1 MEILILKGFVFL
13 ILYSS
18 FTGMKHYY
26 KIINP
31 FLALIIVVQFYSC
44 ATYYQMN
51 NDFQSKFQKGQFEQS
66 LNYLENKKK
75 GGKGK
80 DRLLFY
86 FDKGVVCNILGKY
99 ELSNEYFTQAD
110 LYIEDFQRNY
120 GFEML
125 AIISNPMVK
134 PYKAEDYENVMV
146 QYYKAKNFMALG
158 NYEAALVEAKRL
170 NEKLNKLSDI
180 HKKKIT
186 YKQDAFAHLLMGLV
200 YDANKDFNNA
210 FIAYRNAYNIYKD
223 SYIKNYGVAIPEQLK
238 KDILRTA
245 AKTGLWDEVDFFEK
259 QWNVKYVEENNTG
272 GEAVFFW
279 QNGLGPVKSE
289 WSLNFT
295 VLPGEAGYITFVND
309 EWGFNLPFY
318 VGNADERKRL
328 IDLKIVRVAIPKFNE
343 RFLLFNNATLNIAGK
358 TIPFQLTQNINNI
371 AIQSL
376 KDRMLR
382 ELGVALLRMA
392 LKQAAE
398 TAARKNEKE
407 GLGFA
412 LSIFNAVT
420 ERADTRNWQTL
431 PHSIYYSRVNL
442 TQGKH
447 EISINTTGRR
457 GNVSKT
463 DFIEITENGTK
474 FYTFHNVESTTLR

>member
-1 MEILILKGFVFL
+1 MNFR
-13 ILYSS
+13 YN
-18 FTGMKHYY
+18 
-26 KIINP
+26 IIKY
-31 FLALIIVVQFYSC
+31 FIALMVIAQFYSC

-51 NDFQSKFQKGQFEQS
+51 SDFQSKFQKGQFEQS

-86 FDKGVVCNILGKY
+86 FDKGVVCNILGKHQ
-99 ELSNEYFTQAD
+99 LSNEYFTQAD

-134 PYKAEDYENVMV
+134 PYKAEDFENVMI

-158 NYEAALVEAKRL
+158 NYDAALVEARRL
-170 NEKLNKLSDI
+170 NEKLNQLSDI

-210 FIAYRNAYNIYKD
+210 FIAYRNAYNVYKD
-223 SYIKNYGVAIPEQLK
+223 SYSKDYGVDVPEQLK

-245 AKTGLWDEVDFFEK
+245 AKTGFWDEVDFFEK
-259 QWNVKYVEENNTG
+259 QWNIKYSEEKHTG

-295 VLPGEAGYITFVND
+295 ILPGEVGYVTFVND
-309 EWGFNLPFY
+309 EWGINLPFY
-318 VGNADERKRL
+318 VGSADERKRL

-343 RFLLFNNATLNIAGK
+343 RFAMYNTARLNVVSNTAQ
-358 TIPFQLTQNINNI
+358 FQLAQNINNI

-398 TAARKNEKE
+398 TAARKSDKD

-412 LSIFNAVT
+412 LSVFNAVT

-431 PHSIYYSRVNL
+431 PHSIYYSRINL
-442 TQGKH
+442 PAGKH
-447 EISINTTGRR
+447 EFTVNTSGKR
-457 GNVSKT
+457 GNVSKNGFVEIRNNQT
-463 DFIEITENGTK
+463 TFHTINSVEITTIQ
-474 FYTFHNVESTTLR
+474 